1 MRIYLIT
8 VIIWFFIF
16 AAMQGKPERGC
27 AKDPVKSGM
36 KTGNIIGCI
45 ILAMFWPLVIV
56 GAILMAFIDYW
67 RAK

>member
-16 AAMQGKPERGC
+16 AAMQGTPERGC
-27 AKDPVKSGM
+27 KKDPVKSGM
-36 KTGNIIGCI
+36 KTGNVIGSI
-45 ILAMFWPLVIV
+45 ILAMFWPLVIA
-56 GAILMAFIDYW
+56 GAILMALIDYW